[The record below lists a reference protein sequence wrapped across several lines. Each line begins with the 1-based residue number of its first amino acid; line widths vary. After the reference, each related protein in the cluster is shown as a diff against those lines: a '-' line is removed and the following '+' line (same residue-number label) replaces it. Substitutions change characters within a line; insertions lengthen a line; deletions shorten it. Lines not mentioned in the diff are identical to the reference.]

1 MIRPP
6 PISTLFPYTTLFR
19 SEPSPA
25 AWFLPPPVDPADAG
39 ADKSGR
45 ESDGIYNALA
55 LILQEWR
62 GLRGESG
69 AYCVPLRFVAPRPA
83 AIAAPVVVNKA
94 PKARWR
100 SEERRVGKE
109 RSARW

>member
-62 GLRGESG
+62 
-69 AYCVPLRFVAPRPA
+69 
-83 AIAAPVVVNKA
+83 
-94 PKARWR
+94 R

-109 RSARW
+109 WRCRGEPGWQKDRQCEDQMPGEGRTARRQYD